1 MSKRIRGGSWLATR
15 EISFKMCWFIPNNFC
30 MKIWKT
36 RNSTAKWWSTH
47 FRGVVIARQWLG
59 VMASCHLQS
68 QPCTYVLTN
77 QATIITM
84 HTNRCYPFYSNIGH
98 VFVGTRWS
106 ENWLC
111 KKKHTWNLDGAI
123 NYTRCPVFL
132 FCSTHVN
139 RCLWFLFLF
148 LTELDK

>member
-111 KKKHTWNLDGAI
+111 KKKTYLKFRWSNQL
-123 NYTRCPVFL
+123 YSLPCFPFL
-132 FCSTHVN
+132 FYSSKQMPVIFVPFFD
-139 RCLWFLFLF
+139 RIR
-148 LTELDK
+148 